1 MGKKL
6 MKNLLLGLL
15 FTLILS
21 TTALADSGGGTKIEK
36 NVDGIKVDLILSGDT
51 VKTGDNELTIKLYD
65 EKGQPLE
72 NANVKVTAEMPG
84 NSMDDMK
91 MNNSKPEAINFKA
104 GHEKGEYTGNINFSD
119 KGNWTIKTDFTAES
133 HEKMA
138 DFDVK
143 VVGSGPNW
151 LIIGGFLGVVVIII
165 IIIAAV
171 SKNKKKSS
179 AA

>member
-21 TTALADSGGGTKIEK
+21 TTALANSGGGTKIEK

-91 MNNSKPEAINFKA
+91 MNNSKPEAISFKA

-119 KGNWTIKTDFTAES
+119 KGNWTVKTDFTVENQ
-133 HEKMA
+133 EKMA

-143 VVGSGPNW
+143 IASSGPNW
-151 LIIGGFLGVVVIII
+151 FIIGGFLGVVVIII
-165 IIIAAV
+165 IIAAV
-171 SKNKKKSS
+171 SKNKKKAS